1 MSAHILIT
9 RVLCCRMAAALLC
22 YWLCSASLSH
32 PCLCGVT
39 LDLRLGFRPRRAS
52 RTTANRCK
60 GRTGSPTRSSRWARR
75 FLPWCLPE
83 KVCPGVW
90 GEPAERRGLCNGV
103 RASVTL
109 HSLLWMHCLLFNN
122 TGKPFLSNYKAP
134 VPWWGFVRVVESKYL
149 KNNKFDRHVTLH
161 AKHANHILYG
171 FYLNAFTALCVL
183 ISVKI
188 TRMLFWNMMVYSS
201 SLLCVIV
208 LWLRCTSKE
217 QFTQKRKLSH

>member
-90 GEPAERRGLCNGV
+90 GEPAERRGVCNGV
-103 RASVTL
+103 RLQL
-109 HSLLWMHCLLFNN
+109 HSILSYECTACSLTIRENLFSVITKLRFHDEVLSELW
-122 TGKPFLSNYKAP
+122 
-134 VPWWGFVRVVESKYL
+134 R
-149 KNNKFDRHVTLH
+149 
-161 AKHANHILYG
+161 ANI
-171 FYLNAFTALCVL
+171 
-183 ISVKI
+183 
-188 TRMLFWNMMVYSS
+188 
-201 SLLCVIV
+201 
-208 LWLRCTSKE
+208 
-217 QFTQKRKLSH
+217 